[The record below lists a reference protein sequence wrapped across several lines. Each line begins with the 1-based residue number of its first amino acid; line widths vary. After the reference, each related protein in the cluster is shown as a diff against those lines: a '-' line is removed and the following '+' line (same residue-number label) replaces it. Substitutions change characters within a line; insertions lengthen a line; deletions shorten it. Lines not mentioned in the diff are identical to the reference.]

1 MWFLESLC
9 TYFMRAW
16 MADIFEVAWFLEATF
31 IGLYQD
37 EIISSRWPRQLKTFC
52 VVGDIG

>member
-1 MWFLESLC
+1 
-9 TYFMRAW
+9 MRAW